1 MRPCVYLH
9 GEVLKCF
16 VLKYFGDSCCVC
28 SKPARDQHPD
38 HDVAEGEMLIKEV
51 YEAVR
56 NGPNWN
62 STLLLITYDEH
73 GGFYVSATTPTCSL
87 PTLHVFSVI
96 LRTVLYCREDQTA
109 VTKHDH
115 GVCKG
120 PFCNAWLTQQWT

>member
-1 MRPCVYLH
+1 VKWFK
-9 GEVLKCF
+9 KCF
-16 VLKYFGDSCCVC
+16 VYFGDSYCVC

-73 GGFYVSATTPTCSL
+73 GGFYVSATTRTCTLS
-87 PTLHVFSVI
+87 TLHVFSVI
-96 LRTVLYCREDQTA
+96 LRTDGAQR
-109 VTKHDH
+109 
-115 GVCKG
+115 G
-120 PFCNAWLTQQWT
+120 PVGMFMGHARGPWASGAMSA